1 MTSKKETIYSIN
13 KLIKQ
18 YQKRSQNVQEQS
30 SKMTQEKDIVLTE
43 GFLQIEILQNEEMLI
58 EEFIS
63 DLKDLLEDI
72 QDEN

>member
-30 SKMTQEKDIVLTE
+30 SKMTQEKDAILTE
-43 GFLQIEILQNEEMLI
+43 EFLEIEMIQNEEMLI
-58 EEFIS
+58 DEFIS